1 MTRTAQCCLMIPEL
15 ASLSQLGTIHRD
27 ACTYGA
33 DLLEDVALRPDTATK
48 EMHLRFQEPY
58 PPLPREEGPT

>member
-33 DLLEDVALRPDTATK
+33 DLLEHVALRPDTATK
-48 EMHLRFQEPY
+48 EMLREEPY
-58 PPLPREEGPT
+58 VPLPREEGTT